1 MQWQQ
6 MARLKMP
13 WNDLANNATSRQG
26 QAWPRPVHEM
36 LVPDHMWQGHLVDYD
51 VGLENPH

>member
-51 VGLENPH
+51 VGLKNPH